1 MDLNVTA
8 LRESF
13 ELVAPRAD
21 QLAERFYEK
30 LFEDYPDLLRYFTH
44 TNFSEQRG
52 KLIQS
57 LVLVL
62 KTLENPPALT
72 KVLHQLGGQHGGMGI
87 REDDY
92 L

>member
-30 LFEDYPDLLRYFTH
+30 LFEDYPDLLRYLTH
-44 TNFSEQRG
+44 TIFQNSAG
-52 KLIQS
+52 
-57 LVLVL
+57 
-62 KTLENPPALT
+62 N
-72 KVLHQLGGQHGGMGI
+72 
-87 REDDY
+87 
-92 L
+92 

>member
-44 TNFSEQRG
+44 TDFSEQRG
-52 KLIQS
+52 KLIQA

-62 KTLENPPALT
+62 KSLESPPCT
-72 KVLHQLGGQHGGMGI
+72 DQSVTPVGERTWRNGHPG
-87 REDDY
+87 
-92 L
+92 